1 MLDQSVFNL
10 VLIRGAIILL
20 QYTPA
25 IEALVLGALLYA
37 KIFFLPTH
45 EQHHGHNHGHGHI
58 HDASRGSSSTGLT
71 AAIAAVTALLAAEA
85 VYAVALYLPHHR
97 RLQEEAAHPEGLS
110 RASRADLFARCAANV
125 RDWDRYLRVWF
136 MEAPS
141 EHIRRDNMR
150 DFVLWAFFDGDVSL
164 VGAHLDGEDG
174 GDGEDGEDGE
184 DEIDGFVRQIE
195 GFLGRPFAPG
205 RGPARAFRL
214 TLDAVD
220 TRYRSVIW
228 YGFVVAAVDLITHA
242 SMALNGFAYYAPPG
256 LWRRAAAVFPPT
268 GLLRGAVAAAMHPS
282 SSLSRFASGDVGVG
296 AAGSGGLEKR
306 ALRSSPSSE
315 VGYWYRLHRSRT
327 RLPVVFM
334 HGIGVGLWPYTRFLD
349 EISRGG
355 DDGDDKQ
362 VGVIALEV
370 LPISTRLTSRPLTQ
384 HEFVRDMSRILA
396 QHGPEW
402 MSFVLVSHSYGSVLT
417 THMLRS
423 PDLGPRVRAAVL
435 VDPVTLLLHLPDVAY
450 NFTRRAPRTANEWQ
464 LWYFASMDLGVAETL
479 ARHFFW
485 RENIIWREELLELK
499 GGGSSEGGG
508 EEKREAGGNS
518 LSRRR
523 LRAETQGS
531 SSSGDSDS
539 GSGSGSQST
548 KKLAT
553 EAGEKRKV
561 AVCLS
566 GRDLIVDTR
575 TIAMYLAS
583 EGDFAK
589 VPEEKLSRDFV
600 SGNPGDRDG
609 TFKHHTAP
617 SEMEILWFGQLDH
630 AQVFDERQDRSR
642 VVEVVRRFCWEA
654 HG

>member
-10 VLIRGAIILL
+10 VLIRGTIILL

-37 KIFFLPTH
+37 KVFFLPTH
-45 EQHHGHNHGHGHI
+45 EQHHSHSHNHGHDQI

-71 AAIAAVTALLAAEA
+71 AAIAAVTALLAVEA

-110 RASRADLFARCAANV
+110 RASRAALFARCAANV

-141 EHIRRDNMR
+141 EHIRRDNVR

-164 VGAHLDGEDG
+164 VGAPL
-174 GDGEDGEDGE
+174 DGEDGE
-184 DEIDGFVRQIE
+184 DEIEGFVHQIE

-228 YGFVVAAVDLITHA
+228 YGFVVAAVDLMTHA
-242 SMALNGFAYYAPPG
+242 SMALNGFAYYAPLG

-268 GLLRGAVAAAMHPS
+268 GLLRRAAAAVMHPS
-282 SSLSRFASGDVGVG
+282 SSLSRFVSGDVGVG
-296 AAGSGGLEKR
+296 AADSGGLEKR
-306 ALRSSPSSE
+306 ALQSSPSPE
-315 VGYWYRLHRSRT
+315 IGYWYRPHRSRT

-334 HGIGVGLWPYTRFLD
+334 HGIGVGLWPYTRFLG

-355 DDGDDKQ
+355 DDDHEQ

-396 QHGPEW
+396 QQGPEW
-402 MSFVLVSHSYGSVLT
+402 ASFVLVSHSYGSVLT

-499 GGGSSEGGG
+499 AGGSSEGGG
-508 EEKREAGGNS
+508 EEKIEAGGNS
-518 LSRRR
+518 LGRRR
-523 LRAETQGS
+523 LWAETQGS
-531 SSSGDSDS
+531 SSSSDS
-539 GSGSGSQST
+539 SSGSSSQST

-575 TIAMYLAS
+575 TIARYLAS

-600 SGNPGDRDG
+600 SGSPGDRDG

-617 SEMEILWFGQLDH
+617 SEIEILWFGQLDH

-642 VVEVVRRFCWEA
+642 VVEVVRRFCREA
-654 HG
+654 HV